1 MAGPARFTHS
11 YGEHDMDDLIM
22 SADTEAALTELTS
35 VIEKI
40 VPGSGT
46 RDELVVAINSLIDA
60 RLADVL
66 ELIADR
72 VEEATGVR
80 P

>member
-1 MAGPARFTHS
+1 
-11 YGEHDMDDLIM
+11 MDDLAM
-22 SADTEAALTELTS
+22 SADTEAAMTELAN

-40 VPGSGT
+40 VPGNGA
-46 RDELVVAINSLIDA
+46 RDELVIAINSLIDA

-80 P
+80 A

>member
-1 MAGPARFTHS
+1 
-11 YGEHDMDDLIM
+11 MDDLAM
-22 SADTEAALTELTS
+22 SADTEAALTELAS

-40 VPGSGT
+40 VPGNGA

-66 ELIADR
+66 EMVADR